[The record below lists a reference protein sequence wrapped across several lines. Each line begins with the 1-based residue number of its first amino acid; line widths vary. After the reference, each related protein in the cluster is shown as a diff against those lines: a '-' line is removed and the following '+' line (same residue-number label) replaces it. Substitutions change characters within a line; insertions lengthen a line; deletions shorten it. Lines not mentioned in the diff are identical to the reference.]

1 MDDVTGEFKG
11 NSKLILNCRHSM
23 AAPRVLAQVMFS
35 PRCPQWRQREAWD
48 GWNGRSL
55 ASRSSCLQR
64 NRVLVRGSSFCSPKS
79 SGKSVV
85 TAWKVLSFVALLR
98 GWLRARGVMALL
110 GAKVAA
116 PGGSV
121 RLPLVQGGK
130 LPAFLAAGLRQPFGL
145 ASSTWH
151 CALVS

>member
-1 MDDVTGEFKG
+1 MKAERGLGWVEWQ
-11 NSKLILNCRHSM
+11 IAC
-23 AAPRVLAQVMFS
+23 FS
-35 PRCPQWRQREAWD
+35 QFLPTEE
-48 GWNGRSL
+48 
-55 ASRSSCLQR
+55 
-64 NRVLVRGSSFCSPKS
+64 LVRRSSFCSPKS